1 MQVIGAGFMRTGT
14 LSTQAALQTLGYPCC
29 HMKEVPQAKG
39 HLDMWLGLLSGQAS
53 MDWKAL
59 FHGYEATIDLT
70 ACAYYEE
77 LMKEFPDANVLLNVR
92 DPDK

>member
-1 MQVIGAGFMRTGT
+1 
-14 LSTQAALQTLGYPCC
+14 
-29 HMKEVPQAKG
+29 
-39 HLDMWLGLLSGQAS
+39 MWLGLVSGQAP

-59 FHGYEATIDLT
+59 FHGYEATVDLP

-92 DPDK
+92 DPNK

>member
-1 MQVIGAGFMRTGT
+1 MQVIVA
-14 LSTQAALQTLGYPCC
+14 
-29 HMKEVPQAKG
+29 
-39 HLDMWLGLLSGQAS
+39 GQAP

-59 FHGYEATIDLT
+59 FHGYEATVYLP

-77 LMKEFPDANVLLNVR
+77 LMYEFPDANVLLNVR

>member
-1 MQVIGAGFMRTGT
+1 MQVVGAGFMRTGT
-14 LSTQAALQTLGYPCC
+14 LSTQAVLQTLGYRCC

-39 HLDMWLGLLSGQAS
+39 YLDVWPGLVSGQAP

-59 FHGYEATIDLT
+59 FHGYEGTVDLP

-92 DPDK
+92 DPNK